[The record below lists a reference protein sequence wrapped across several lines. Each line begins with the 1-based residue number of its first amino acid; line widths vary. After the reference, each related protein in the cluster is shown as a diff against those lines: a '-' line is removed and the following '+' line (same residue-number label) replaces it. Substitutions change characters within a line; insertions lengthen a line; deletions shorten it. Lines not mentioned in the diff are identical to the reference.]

1 MVLLNKQRAAQMGFS
16 TDKRKRRRQH
26 RTAARYLLKNG
37 GFFNGYSD
45 RRGSMFNEVAMWHLE
60 QARAL

>member
-1 MVLLNKQRAAQMGFS
+1 MALLNKQRAAQMGFS

-26 RTAARYLLKNG
+26 RAAARRLLTGG
-37 GFFNGYSD
+37 GFFNGFSA
-45 RRGSMFNEVAMWHLE
+45 RGSTFHMVAVWHLE